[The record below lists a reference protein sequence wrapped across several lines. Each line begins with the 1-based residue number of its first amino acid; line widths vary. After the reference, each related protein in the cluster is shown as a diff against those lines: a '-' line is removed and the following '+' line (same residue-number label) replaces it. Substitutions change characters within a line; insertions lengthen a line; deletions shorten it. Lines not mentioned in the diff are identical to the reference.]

1 MALADLGAHDRPYI
15 QSRIREEIARGKRHG
30 HPFTLLVFEEVPAPD
45 GIAPHKKME
54 YGLQALRG
62 FARVEDVVARAFED
76 TIVVLLVETDARGA
90 KDALL
95 RMRNRLARGAGA
107 WQVTMYQYPQ
117 HEAVI
122 EALALLTA
130 A

>member
-1 MALADLGAHDRPYI
+1 MALKYLAVHDRPYI

-30 HPFTLLVFEEVPAPD
+30 HPFALLVFEEVPASD
-45 GIAPHKKME
+45 GISTHKKME
-54 YGLQALRG
+54 YGLEALRRV
-62 FARVEDVVARAFED
+62 ARIDDVVARAFDD

-95 RMRNRLARGAGA
+95 RMRNRLAQGAGW
-107 WQVTMYQYPQ
+107 WQVTTYQYPL
-117 HEAVI
+117 HGAAI
-122 EALALLTA
+122 EALTLLSA

>member
-1 MALADLGAHDRPYI
+1 MTLTDLNVHDRPYI

-62 FARVEDVVARAFED
+62 AARFEDVVARAFED
-76 TIVVLLVETDARGA
+76 TIVVLLVETDTQGA

-95 RMRNRLARGAGA
+95 RMRNHLARGAGA

-117 HEAVI
+117 QEAAI
-122 EALALLTA
+122 EALVLLTA